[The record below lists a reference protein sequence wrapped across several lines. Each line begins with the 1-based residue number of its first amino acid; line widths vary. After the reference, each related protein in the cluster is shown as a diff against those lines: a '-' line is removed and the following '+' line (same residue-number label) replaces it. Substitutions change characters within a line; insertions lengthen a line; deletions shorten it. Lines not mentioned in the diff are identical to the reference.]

1 MWDGV
6 NVCGHGNGVCGP
18 GDGVCGYG
26 VCEHMFLHFRILL

>member
-26 VCEHMFLHFRILL
+26 VCEHIHFRILL